1 MMAKTSGRNMFI
13 AKYLLLAL
21 PLMLSCAVMSQD
33 GVVSSIESSNCLS
46 CDGTSTVVLLTL
58 DEATYTWFD
67 QYGGQVIS
75 ETNMIGISTVS
86 GLCPGVY
93 SVEIV
98 QGSETE
104 LLYSSVESGASDAGT
119 FQTILECSQN
129 APVDLDLVL
138 NPVVAGNWVDPNG
151 VADDGIF
158 DPQLDIAGFYSFE
171 VSEGAC
177 TYSTGVLV
185 ELSEQADPGNT
196 TTYLICETYE
206 PFEMLDL
213 LAGTP
218 ETGGTWFAPGPVA
231 IESVFYPS
239 TMGTGLFT
247 YMIDSV
253 VGCPPIWTTMYVVEN
268 FLPDAG
274 LGEDILVCPSA
285 LPFDMTSALGGNPEI
300 TGIWYDEVNN
310 VVSNVFDPNTSPDGV
325 YTYVVSGLTPCPLQ
339 EAELIVDFTA
349 DIDPGTNGAVS
360 ECDIFGPI
368 DLFASLGGT
377 PTDGGDWFDPS
388 GLEVGPLLDLFSA
401 ESGVYTYELSGMGCA
416 TATVT
421 VDVSIEQVPN
431 AGGNQEITICELEG
445 QVDLTNVLGVNAT
458 LGGGFLNS
466 DSQWIDPNVDLLV
479 GQTQFFFYFL
489 EGNVCPDDQAQIN
502 LITDEAPI
510 AGPDDIILLCEDEGV
525 VDISLWATDFDGD
538 IVWLEN
544 GSGPINPV
552 FDSGLATGTA
562 FTYITLSSNSCPD
575 DEAEI
580 EVQVESLP
588 FPSSVSEIDLCSSVT
603 SYDLDQ
609 FLTGINSNDG
619 DWFDNQGTAIGSS
632 IITPQN
638 GEYSFV
644 SNTINVCPDAQIDVV
659 LDVTIQPEAG
669 VGNDLE
675 VCYDASGIDLFDLLD
690 GESSDD
696 GSWSYGGTIV
706 SSVVE
711 PSEQLGGFYSY
722 EIEAIG
728 PCPGSSA
735 SVQILIDSGFDFE
748 AGIDV
753 FACSGSEEIQLGQT
767 SLGSVEYLWEP
778 GVNLD
783 DITISDPTLTV
794 ANNTQEPIEVEYT
807 VWVSNG
813 ICEVLDT
820 VDVIVYPLPVIEM
833 LDIVVCENDWIELDT
848 QADGQHTWQPEWL
861 FNDPTDADQ
870 QIQVSADQ
878 DIFVEVVNAWGC
890 VSSDTFEILVL
901 ASPQA
906 SFTVDPVEGCAPL
919 IVTVENLGNNLG
931 DVEYFWELSNGFT
944 SNEEAPVFV
953 FTEAGQHDIVLTAF
967 GENGCMSLQNALQFV
982 TVHPAPQ
989 ASFSLDE
996 SVISELDPVVGVD
1009 NWSIGADDYEWYV
1022 DGQIYSTEFEPQIEL
1037 TFAPNHEYWIC
1048 LESTTEFGCNDSTCH
1063 SLFVEGEF
1071 WIYAP
1076 NTFTP
1081 DNDGVNEVFKPI
1093 VSGIDE
1099 STYLLSIFNRWGEL
1113 VFETTDPNQA
1123 WIGDHQRGKHYVPN
1137 GTYVWRLTARHKY
1150 NADVISE
1157 GGHVTIIR

>member
-1 MMAKTSGRNMFI
+1 MKAKTSGSSMFI

-21 PLMLSCAVMSQD
+21 SLMLSHAAMSQGGVMSS
-33 GVVSSIESSNCLS
+33 VESSNCLS
-46 CDGTSTVVLLTL
+46 CDGMATVVLPSL
-58 DEATYTWFD
+58 DEATYIWFD
-67 QYGGQVIS
+67 QFGGQVIS
-75 ETNMIGISTVS
+75 ETNMVGTSTLS

-93 SVEIV
+93 AVEII

-104 LLYSSVESGASDAGT
+104 FLYLSVDSGASDSGT
-119 FQTILECSQN
+119 FQSIFECSQN

-138 NPVVAGNWVDPNG
+138 NSAVAGNWIDPNG

-158 DPQLDIAGFYSFE
+158 DPQLDVAGLYSYE

-177 TYSTGVLV
+177 TFFSGVFI
-185 ELSEQADPGNT
+185 ELSQQADPGST

-206 PFEMLDL
+206 PFEMIDL

-218 ETGGTWFAPGPVA
+218 ETGGTWFAPGPVP
-231 IESVFYPS
+231 IEGVFYPS
-239 TMGTGLFT
+239 TMETGLFT
-247 YMIDSV
+247 YMIDTVAS
-253 VGCPPIWTTMYVVEN
+253 CPPIWTTMYVVEN

-300 TGIWYDEVNN
+300 TGLWYDAMNN
-310 VVSNVFDPNTSPDGV
+310 VVSNVFDPNTSSGGL
-325 YTYVVSGLTPCPLQ
+325 YTYVVSGITPCPPQ
-339 EAELIVDFTA
+339 EAELIVDFSL
-349 DIDPGTNGAVS
+349 DIDPGTNGVVS

-368 DLFASLGGT
+368 DLFSSLGGT
-377 PTDGGDWFDPS
+377 PTNGGDWFDPA
-388 GLEVGPLLDLFSA
+388 GNEVDPLLDLFSA
-401 ESGVYTYELSGMGCA
+401 ESGIYSYELSGIGCA

-421 VDVSIEQVPN
+421 VDVSIEQVSN
-431 AGGNQEITICELEG
+431 AGGNQEITVCELEG
-445 QVDLTNVLGVNAT
+445 QIDLTDVLGVNAAS
-458 LGGGFLNS
+458 GGGFLNN
-466 DSQWIDPNVDLLV
+466 DNQWIDPNVNLLV
-479 GQTQFFFYFL
+479 GETQFFFYFL
-489 EGNVCPDDQAQIN
+489 EGYVCPDDQAQISV
-502 LITDEAPI
+502 ITDEAPI
-510 AGPDDIILLCEDEGV
+510 AGPSEIVLLCEDEGL
-525 VDISLWATDFDGD
+525 VDVSLWASDFDGD

-544 GSGPINPV
+544 GLGPVDPV
-552 FDSGLATGTA
+552 FDSWLSTGT
-562 FTYITLSSNSCPD
+562 TYTYVTLSSNSCPN

-580 EVQVESLP
+580 EVQVEALP
-588 FPSSVSEIDLCSSVT
+588 FPSAISEIDLCSSVT
-603 SYDLDQ
+603 SYDLDL
-609 FLTGINSNDG
+609 FLAGINSNEG
-619 DWFDNQGTAIGSS
+619 DWFDNQGVTIGSS

-638 GEYSFV
+638 GEYTFV
-644 SNTINVCPDAQIDVV
+644 SNTNNVCPDAQIEVV
-659 LDVTIQPEAG
+659 LEVTTQLEAG
-669 VGNDLE
+669 IGNNLE
-675 VCYDASGIDLFDLLD
+675 VCYDASEIDLFELLE
-690 GESSDD
+690 GESTDG
-696 GSWSYGGTIV
+696 GSWLYNGVIV
-706 SSVVE
+706 GSEVE
-711 PSEQLGGFYSY
+711 PSEQLGGIYSY
-722 EIEAIG
+722 EIEPNG
-728 PCPGSSA
+728 PCPGSTA
-735 SVQILIDSGFDFE
+735 SVQVLIDSGLDFD

-753 FACSGSEEIQLGQT
+753 FACSGAEEIQLGQT
-767 SLGSVEYLWEP
+767 GQSSVEYLWEP

-794 ANNTQEPIEVEYT
+794 ANDTGEPIEVEYT

-833 LDIVVCENDWIELDT
+833 EDIVVCDNDWVGLDT
-848 QADGQHTWQPEWL
+848 QVDGQHTWQPEWV
-861 FNDPTDADQ
+861 FDDPTAADQ
-870 QIQVSADQ
+870 QIQVADDQ
-878 DIFVEVVNAWGC
+878 TIFVEVENSWGC
-890 VSSDTFEILVL
+890 GSSDTFEILVL

-906 SFTVDPVEGCAPL
+906 SFIANPVEGCAPL
-919 IVTVENLGNNLG
+919 TVTIENLSNNLEG
-931 DVEYFWELSNGFT
+931 VDYFWELSNGVT
-944 SNEEAPVFV
+944 SSEEAPVFV
-953 FTEAGQHDIVLTAF
+953 FTAAGQHDIVLTAF

-996 SVISELDPVVGVD
+996 SVISELDPVVGAD
-1009 NWSIGADDYEWYV
+1009 NWSIGADDYAWYV
-1022 DGQIYSTEFEPQIEL
+1022 DGQIYSTEFEPQFEL
-1037 TFAPNHEYWIC
+1037 TFAPNHEYRIC

-1099 STYLLSIFNRWGEL
+1099 STFLLSIFNRWGEL

-1123 WIGDHQRGKHYVPN
+1123 WMGNHQGGKHYVPN
-1137 GTYVWRLTARHKY
+1137 GTYVWRVAAHHKY